1 MNPITAIVQRNLLNY
16 IRSKGRVFGS
26 LFMSMFMLVMFSFLM
41 KSSMSGL
48 DAPMPYLISG
58 VIIMSV
64 FQVSVN
70 NSSDILSDI
79 SGGYM
84 KEVLVAPIARTQISM
99 GHILSGAIVATLQ
112 GVVTMICGIVLGLRV
127 GILQILLL
135 ASVML
140 VSAMAF
146 SAIGLFLATVS
157 RNSPAFQTLSSM
169 IMMPLTFVSGAYIPT
184 TIIPGFLLPIV
195 YLNPLT
201 YTTSIFRYIALG
213 AYTLTTEELVE
224 QGMAFS
230 IGGFVITPLM
240 GLAITVLIGAFF
252 FVLCV
257 RKFNRADFSTI
268 KVAAGMRGGGAPA
281 RK

>member
-1 MNPITAIVQRNLLNY
+1 MNPITAILQRNLLNY
-16 IRSKGRVFGS
+16 VRSKGRVFGS

-48 DAPMPYLISG
+48 DAPMSYLVSG

-64 FQVSVN
+64 FQVSIN

-79 SGGYM
+79 SSGYM
-84 KEVLVAPIARTQISM
+84 KEVLVAPSARTQISM
-99 GHILSGAIVATLQ
+99 GHILSGAVIATLQ

-135 ASVML
+135 AAVML

-213 AYTLTTEELVE
+213 AHTLTTEELVG

-240 GLAITVLIGAFF
+240 GLAITILIGAFF
-252 FVLCV
+252 FALCV

-268 KVAAGMRGGGAPA
+268 KVAAGMQGGGAPA
-281 RK
+281 RR

>member
-1 MNPITAIVQRNLLNY
+1 MNSITAIVQRNLLNY

-64 FQVSVN
+64 FQISVN

-79 SGGYM
+79 SSGYM

-99 GHILSGAIVATLQ
+99 GHILSGAVIATLQ
-112 GVVTMICGIVLGLRV
+112 GVVTMTCGILLGLRV
-127 GILQILLL
+127 GVLQILLL
-135 ASVML
+135 IAVML

-184 TIIPGFLLPIV
+184 TIIPSFLLPIV

-201 YTTSIFRYIALG
+201 YTTSIFRYVALG
-213 AYTLTTEELVE
+213 AHTLSTEELVK
-224 QGMAFS
+224 QGMAFDL
-230 IGGFVITPLM
+230 GGFVITPLL
-240 GLAITVLIGAFF
+240 GLAITILIGAFF
-252 FVLCV
+252 FALCV

-268 KVAAGMRGGGAPA
+268 KVTAGMRGGAPA
-281 RK
+281 RR

>member
-1 MNPITAIVQRNLLNY
+1 MNPIIAIVQRNLLNY
-16 IRSKGRVFGS
+16 VRSKGRVFGA

-41 KSSMSGL
+41 RSSMSGL

-70 NSSDILSDI
+70 NSSDILTDI
-79 SGGYM
+79 SSGYM

-99 GHILSGAIVATLQ
+99 GHILSGAVIAALQ

-135 ASVML
+135 TAVML
-140 VSAMAF
+140 VSAMTF
-146 SAIGLFLATVS
+146 SAVGLFLATVS
-157 RNSPAFQTLSSM
+157 RNSPAFQTISSM

-184 TIIPGFLLPIV
+184 TMIPGFLPPIV

-213 AYTLTTEELVE
+213 AHTLTKQELVG

-240 GLAITVLIGAFF
+240 GLAITLLIGAFF

-257 RKFNRADFSTI
+257 RSTI
-268 KVAAGMRGGGAPA
+268 KVAVGMRGGGAAA
-281 RK
+281 RR

>member
-16 IRSKGRVFGS
+16 IRSKGWVFGS

-48 DAPMPYLISG
+48 DAPLPYLISG

-79 SGGYM
+79 SCGYM

-127 GILQILLL
+127 GVLQILLL

-281 RK
+281 RR

>member
-16 IRSKGRVFGS
+16 VRSKGRLFGS

-70 NSSDILSDI
+70 NSSDVLSDI
-79 SGGYM
+79 SSGYM

-99 GHILSGAIVATLQ
+99 GHILSGAVIATIQ

-127 GILQILLL
+127 SVLQILLL
-135 ASVML
+135 AAVML

-184 TIIPGFLLPIV
+184 TVMPGFLLPIV

-213 AYTLTTEELVE
+213 AYTLTTKELE
-224 QGMAFS
+224 DQGMAFS
-230 IGGFVITPLM
+230 IGGFVITPLI
-240 GLAITVLIGAFF
+240 GLAITILIGAFF

-281 RK
+281 R

>member
-1 MNPITAIVQRNLLNY
+1 
-16 IRSKGRVFGS
+16 
-26 LFMSMFMLVMFSFLM
+26 MSMFMLVMFSFLM
-41 KSSMSGL
+41 KSSMASL
-48 DAPMPYLISG
+48 DTPMNYLIAG

-64 FQVSVN
+64 FQTSIN

-79 SGGYM
+79 SSGYM
-84 KEVLVAPIARTQISM
+84 KEVMVAPIARSQISL
-99 GHILSGAIVATLQ
+99 GNILSGAVVATLQ
-112 GVVTMICGIVLGLRV
+112 GAVTMIVGMVIGLRV
-127 GILQILLL
+127 NALQILLML
-135 ASVML
+135 AVMFIAA
-140 VSAMAF
+140 VTF

-157 RNSPAFQTLSSM
+157 RNSPSFQTISSM

-184 TIIPGFLLPIV
+184 TIMPGFLLFVV

-213 AYTLTTEELVE
+213 ANTMTTEELVQ

-252 FVLCV
+252 FTMCV
-257 RKFNRADFSTI
+257 VKFNKADFSTI
-268 KVAAGMRGGGAPA
+268 KIAKNPHGGGAP
-281 RK
+281 R

>member
-1 MNPITAIVQRNLLNY
+1 MNPITAILQRNLLNY
-16 IRSKGRVFGS
+16 VRSKGRVFGA
-26 LFMSMFMLVMFSFLM
+26 LFMSVFMLVMFSFLM
-41 KSSMSGL
+41 KSSMSGV
-48 DAPMPYLISG
+48 DTPISYLISG

-79 SGGYM
+79 SCGYM

-99 GHILSGAIVATLQ
+99 GHILSGAVVAALQ
-112 GVVTMICGIVLGLRV
+112 GVVTMIVGIVLGLRV
-127 GILQILLL
+127 GVLQILLL
-135 ASVML
+135 VAVML
-140 VSAMAF
+140 ISAMTF

-184 TIIPGFLLPIV
+184 TVMPGFLLPIV

-213 AYTLTTEELVE
+213 AHTLTVEELVE
-224 QGMAFS
+224 QGIAFS

-240 GLAITVLIGAFF
+240 GLAITILIGVFF

-257 RKFNRADFSTI
+257 RKFNRANFSTI

-281 RK
+281 RR